1 MRKRYVLKNKRR
13 FCTAIIALSVVL
25 STLFFAT
32 SSYGSA
38 EKQYE
43 TITVQSGDTLWE
55 IADRYN
61 KGGDIRRIIYEIK
74 EANNLTGSM
83 IYAGDILRIP
93 V

>member
-1 MRKRYVLKNKRR
+1 M
-13 FCTAIIALSVVL
+13 IITISIVL
-25 STLFFAT
+25 STILFAT

-43 TITVQSGDTLWE
+43 TITVQRGDTLWE

-61 KGGDIRRIIYEIK
+61 KGGDIRKVIYEIK
-74 EANNLTGSM
+74 KSNNLTGSI
-83 IYAGDILRIP
+83 IYEGDILRIP